1 MFIVANL
8 IRAIAL
14 VLDYLLWAYMW
25 IVIAR
30 AILSWVNP
38 DPYNPIVRFLYNAT
52 EPVLWRIR
60 RALPHFAGGIDL
72 SAIIVYVII
81 FFLQQVLLRSLY
93 DLANTAQLAG
103 CMMKQLHGSDIPAH

>member
-1 MFIVANL
+1 MFVAANL
-8 IRAIAL
+8 IQAVAVVI
-14 VLDYLLWAYMW
+14 DYLLWAYMW

-60 RALPHFAGGIDL
+60 RALPLFAGGIDFSPL
-72 SAIIVYVII
+72 IVFAVIL
-81 FFLQQVLLRSLY
+81 FLQAFLVRSLY
-93 DLANTAQLAG
+93 DLAQTIRYSG
-103 CMMKQLHGSDIPAH
+103 